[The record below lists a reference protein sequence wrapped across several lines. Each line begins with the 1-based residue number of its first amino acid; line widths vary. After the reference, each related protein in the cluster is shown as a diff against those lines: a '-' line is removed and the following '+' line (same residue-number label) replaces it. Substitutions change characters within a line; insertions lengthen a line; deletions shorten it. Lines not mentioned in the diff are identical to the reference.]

1 MNARNV
7 REYLAKARTTS
18 KRGELTRSLNFMVSA
33 FKALEGRTAP
43 SDLRGD
49 IRDAL
54 ADLNADPNFKNAAG
68 APVSYQPGQERSL
81 LNFFIRLSNAPQGLE
96 DQEEHEDALKRKLN
110 LDRCL
115 KDGRKFLQ
123 EGKPAEADRCFM
135 DAYKF
140 HKNEFAVFVLIARAL
155 MEAGEYVRALGHIR
169 KGLKINPNDEELARL
184 AEKCARLRC

>member
-7 REYLAKARTTS
+7 REYLAKARTAS
-18 KRGELTRSLNFMVSA
+18 KRGELARSLSFVVSA
-33 FKALEGRTAP
+33 FKSLEGHPAP
-43 SDLRGD
+43 TDLRGD

-54 ADLNADPNFKNAAG
+54 ADLNADPNFKNATG
-68 APVSYQPGQERSL
+68 APMTYQLGQERAL
-81 LNFFIRLSNAPQGLE
+81 LNFFVRLSNSLPGLE
-96 DQEEHEDALKRKLN
+96 DQEDHEAALKRKLN

-123 EGKPAEADRCFM
+123 EGKPAEADQCFM

-140 HKNEFAVFVLIARAL
+140 YKNEFAFFALAAKAL

-169 KGLKINPNDEELARL
+169 QGLKLNSSDEELTRL
-184 AEKCARLRC
+184 TEDCARLRG

>member
-7 REYLAKARTTS
+7 REYLVKARTTS

-33 FKALEGRTAP
+33 FKALEGQPAP
-43 SDLRGD
+43 TDLRGD

-68 APVSYQPGQERSL
+68 APVTYQSGQERSL
-81 LNFFIRLSNAPQGLE
+81 LNFFIRLSNATLELE
-96 DQEEHEDALKRKLN
+96 DQEDHEAALKRKLN

-115 KDGRKFLQ
+115 KDGKKFLQ
-123 EGKPAEADRCFM
+123 EGKPAEADQCFM

-140 HKNEFAVFVLIARAL
+140 YKNESAFFVIIAKAL
-155 MEAGEYVRALGHIR
+155 VEAGEYVRALGHIR
-169 KGLKINPNDEELARL
+169 KGLKINPSDDELARL
-184 AEKCARLRC
+184 AEECARLRG